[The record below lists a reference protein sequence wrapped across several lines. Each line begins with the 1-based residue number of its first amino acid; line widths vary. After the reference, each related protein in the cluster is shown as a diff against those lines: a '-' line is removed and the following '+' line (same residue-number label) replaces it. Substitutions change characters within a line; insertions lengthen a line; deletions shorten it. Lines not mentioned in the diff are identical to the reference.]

1 MGAGMGGERE
11 KKGKALWAG
20 RGDGNEEWRRRGW
33 RKGVSKEMRK
43 GRGGGEEVRGGMKQ
57 GSEQGDRGT

>member
-1 MGAGMGGERE
+1 MGAGERE
-11 KKGKALWAG
+11 KEGKALWAG
-20 RGDGNEEWRRRGW
+20 SGDGNEEQRRRGW